1 MKKTIFEQKVEL
13 FNNLKMEG
21 IHFSIEW
28 ALKNI
33 LGFDSKEILR
43 IKREEKLKRILGG
56 KL

>member
-56 KL
+56 K